1 MGENTGKAKGKIE
14 RVAGR
19 SIGDEKLER
28 QGKRD
33 EAKGRV
39 QGAVDE
45 VKGKAKDVKT
55 FVEKPKK

>member
-1 MGENTGKAKGKIE
+1 MGEHTDKAKGKVE
-14 RVAGR
+14 QVAGKL
-19 SIGDEKLER
+19 IGSEKLER

-39 QGAVDE
+39 QGAVNE